1 MDPEKAAI
9 AIRYDPATGQLPHVT
24 ARGRGAVAARIL
36 EIARAGGVPVREDA
50 ALAQILKALE
60 PGMAVPPAAFA
71 ALAAILAHLYRV
83 DRRLAA
89 AAGRA
94 P

>member
-1 MDPEKAAI
+1 MP
-9 AIRYDPATGQLPHVT
+9 L
-24 ARGRGAVAARIL
+24 
-36 EIARAGGVPVREDA
+36 
-50 ALAQILKALE
+50 LAQILKALE

-89 AAGRA
+89 AGGRA